1 MGESNRY
8 NGIVLVGPPGVGKGT
23 QAELL
28 PQGRYFHF
36 SSGDMFRALIS
47 DPVLADSEIGRQ
59 IKTIDGGNFVKDNN
73 LVARLAQETI
83 GRYVAQGKF
92 DPSRQYL
99 LLDGIPRNVAQVPLI
114 GEFVDVRQILYLGV
128 ADEEE
133 LVRRILKRGKTSE
146 KPRADDENEERIRRR
161 LDTYRTDTKPLLD
174 LYDPDLIVRIDGS
187 PDELTVNRSILE
199 RIVG

>member
-1 MGESNRY
+1 